1 MTGMNRTFTD
11 KKPKNGAG
19 DQPGI
24 RIRKGVIIPLILVFV
39 FMAVMVIYMTSLMYR
54 VAVSNSNAVME
65 DRILTVSAMINNHL
79 NTAENVLHVAG
90 DSVHHMLVS
99 GTTSARIHEFL
110 VDETRNVAEQF
121 DENYTGLYGYIM
133 GKYIDGLNWVPP
145 EGYDPRT
152 RDWFIVARE
161 AGGKVVFSNPY
172 IDAQTGNMIISAC
185 RMLSDRQSVIALDVQ
200 LKGIQEMMKELT
212 ISGKGY
218 GFVVDKSGLIVAHR
232 DGEKRG
238 TSIGALPGGEELL
251 KVILDNGSG
260 SFSYQ
265 WRNEDSTIYV
275 NSIANDWY
283 VVMVVSDRE
292 LYEEVWH
299 QRIVIIV
306 ICVLIFSMIAIIYY
320 AGYRNEQKITSRLEE
335 MRLEEQ
341 KAVYDRRVL
350 ELEKDAANA
359 SNKAKSDFLAN
370 MSHEIRTPM
379 NAIIGMDEMILRS
392 SPGESIKK
400 YALDIQSAGRTLLS
414 IINDILDFS
423 KIESGRMELIP
434 VEFGFSSVMND
445 VVNMTMKKAQ
455 DKGLAYKL
463 SVSEDIPSVLLG
475 DEIRIRQVML
485 NLINN
490 AVKYTHEGSVSVDVS
505 YDDSTQLMQV
515 MVSDTGIGIK
525 NEDLARLF
533 GSFQRLEEEKNRN
546 IEGTGLGLNI
556 TMRLVKMMDGTISV
570 TSKYG
575 EGTTFTARMRLPVV
589 DRTPVGDFVKNL
601 ASMQENTEEY
611 RPGLVAPSARILIV
625 DDNEMNLEVITGL
638 LEETKMKIT
647 RALSGKECLERL
659 KEGSF
664 DLIFLDQMM
673 PGMSG
678 VQTLERIKREQLADA
693 APIIALTAD
702 AIVGARDTYIKEG
715 FTDYLSK
722 PVMYA
727 ALEAILLKYLDPA
740 KVDRE
745 AAVSNAQTPAARAE
759 EAGERPL
766 VLVIGETKEKLEA
779 VKEILGTGYKGV
791 FVRDEDKARKYL
803 EKHEVRVV
811 IRVE

>member
-1 MTGMNRTFTD
+1 MTLTGT
-11 KKPKNGAG
+11 KSEKGAG
-19 DQPGI
+19 NMPGI
-24 RIRKGVIIPLILVFV
+24 RIRNGMIIPLILVFV
-39 FMAVMVIYMTSLMYR
+39 FMTVMVIYVTSLMAR

-90 DSVHHMLVS
+90 DSVHHMLIS

-110 VDETRNVAEQF
+110 VDETRNVSEQF
-121 DENYTGLYGYIM
+121 DENYTGIYGFIM
-133 GKYIDGLNWVPP
+133 GKYIDGLNWEPP
-145 EGYDPRT
+145 EGYDPKS

-161 AGGKVVFSNPY
+161 AGGQVVFSDPY
-172 IDAQTGNMIISAC
+172 IDAQTGNMIISVC
-185 RMLSDRQSVIALDVQ
+185 RMLPDRQSVIALDVQ

-218 GFVVDKSGLIVAHR
+218 GFVIDKSGLVVAHR
-232 DGEKRG
+232 DDDKRG
-238 TSIGALPGGEELL
+238 THIGDIPGGEDLL
-251 KVILDNGSG
+251 GALMDIGSG
-260 SFSYQ
+260 SFSYK
-265 WRNEDSTIYV
+265 WLNEDSTIYV
-275 NSIANDWY
+275 NSIANEWY

-292 LYEEVWH
+292 LYGEVWS
-299 QRIVIIV
+299 QRIVIII
-306 ICVLIFSMIAIIYY
+306 ICALIFSMIAVIYY
-320 AGYRNEQKITSRLEE
+320 AGYRNEQKYTSRMEE

-392 SPGESIKK
+392 SPGDPIRK
-400 YALDIQSAGRTLLS
+400 YALDIQSAGKTLLS
-414 IINDILDFS
+414 IINDILDLS
-423 KIESGRMELIP
+423 KIESGKMELIP
-434 VEFGFSSVMND
+434 VEFGFASVMND

-455 DKGLAYKL
+455 DKGLEYKL
-463 SVSEDIPSVLLG
+463 NVSEEIPSVMLG

-490 AVKYTHEGSVSVDVS
+490 AVKYTHEGSVSIDVS
-505 YDDSTQLMQV
+505 YDDSTQLLQV
-515 MVSDTGIGIK
+515 IVTDTGIGIK
-525 NEDLARLF
+525 NEDLAKLF
-533 GSFQRLEEEKNRN
+533 GSFQRLEEDKNRN

-570 TSKYG
+570 NSKYG
-575 EGTTFTARMRLPVV
+575 EGTTFTARMRLPAIS
-589 DRTPVGDFVKNL
+589 RTPVGDFVKNL
-601 ASMQENTEEY
+601 ALMQENTEEY
-611 RPGLVAPSARILIV
+611 RPGLVAPSARILVV
-625 DDNEMNLEVITGL
+625 DDNDMNLEVITGL
-638 LEETKMKIT
+638 LEDTKMDIT
-647 RALSGKECLERL
+647 TALSGKECIKIL
-659 KEGSF
+659 KERTF

-678 VQTLERIKREQLADA
+678 VQTLEVIKRDHLADA
-693 APIIALTAD
+693 APVIALTAD

-727 ALEAILLKYLDPA
+727 ALEAVLLKYLDPD
-740 KVDRE
+740 KVSRE
-745 AAVSNAQTPAARAE
+745 AAVSDRVSNEGHPDAKKD

-779 VKEILGTGYKGV
+779 MKEILGTGYKGV

-803 EKHEVRVV
+803 EKHDVGLIVRV
-811 IRVE
+811 E